1 LDRLRRCI
9 LSRIRHAL
17 DDLPE
22 TLDETY
28 ERTLL
33 DIDKENWAYAHRLF
47 QCLVVALRPL
57 RVEELAEFL
66 AFEFDDGESPIFQ
79 ADCRPEDPREAVLST
94 CSSLIAVVDNYG
106 RAIVQFSH
114 FSVKEYL
121 TSTRIA
127 EGHVPR
133 YYTPLE
139 PAHLLVTR
147 ACLSILLQLDDQIPE
162 ERIKDFPFIWYAGRH
177 WVEHAKLGNALSQTD
192 DMVKRLFDPRN
203 PHFAHWVSEC
213 GMEASDSYSRVT
225 PLYYAALFDLRGVAE
240 WLLNKHSQKINALGG
255 SYGTPLHAASATGSL
270 EVAQFLLT
278 CHADGNPVSYDHS
291 LFCLI

>member
-1 LDRLRRCI
+1 M
-9 LSRIRHAL
+9 
-17 DDLPE
+17 
-22 TLDETY
+22 
-28 ERTLL
+28 
-33 DIDKENWAYAHRLF
+33 
-47 QCLVVALRPL
+47 
-57 RVEELAEFL
+57 
-66 AFEFDDGESPIFQ
+66 
-79 ADCRPEDPREAVLST
+79 
-94 CSSLIAVVDNYG
+94 
-106 RAIVQFSH
+106 
-114 FSVKEYL
+114 
-121 TSTRIA
+121 
-127 EGHVPR
+127 
-133 YYTPLE
+133 
-139 PAHLLVTR
+139 
-147 ACLSILLQLDDQIPE
+147 
-162 ERIKDFPFIWYAGRH
+162 KDFPLVTYAAH
-177 WVEHAKLGNALSQTD
+177 YWVEHAKLGNALSQTD